1 MQWCSKVYG
10 KHGRESRFPDRG
22 RKPTSANSEKFPLP
36 SVEKVDSPIGDENE
50 NSSTVKR
57 LPDAVE
63 KVDSPIGDE
72 NGSTNLSPSA
82 FITYKKRRC
91 SARGRKQYGV
101 G

>member
-1 MQWCSKVYG
+1 MKILIADII
-10 KHGRESRFPDRG
+10 F
-22 RKPTSANSEKFPLP
+22 
-36 SVEKVDSPIGDENE
+36 
-50 NSSTVKR
+50 
-57 LPDAVE
+57 VE